1 MAETEPNSELRF
13 SMRTLLVVMTVACL
27 VFALPG
33 GYMLIIFGT
42 AWALV
47 GAAILGLLLKYHVP
61 IYRLL
66 AGKRR

>member
-1 MAETEPNSELRF
+1 MAETEPKSELRF
-13 SMRTLLVVMTVACL
+13 SMRTLLVVVTVACL

-33 GYMLIIFGT
+33 GYVLIIFGT
-42 AWALV
+42 AWALI
-47 GAAILGLLLKYHVP
+47 GAAILGVLLKFRGP